1 LSLGFLDPREFLYR
15 ADLAASYLKGYVAAD
30 KYADGELYRV
40 ISNVSPMRKSPTCS
54 AERISELLFGEEII
68 IYETI
73 DDWAWGQSQI
83 DGYVGFVETNSLS
96 NDLLIATNE
105 VSALKT
111 FVFSLPDIKADIIT
125 CLSMMSKVSIT
136 CEDDSFLYADQL
148 GWIPKQNL
156 SYLGEQRRD
165 VVSIARRYMGTPYL
179 WGGRSSFGIDCSGL
193 VQLSLAK
200 TGILAPRDSDQQE
213 RSVGELV
220 GDGLKGSLPGDLIYL
235 RGHVAIVADQQT
247 ILHANAYHMC
257 VEEECLDKFLNR
269 LKAQRLSISNIRRP
283 KIVNSL
289 VSEKDI
295 NSR

>member
-1 LSLGFLDPREFLYR
+1 
-15 ADLAASYLKGYVAAD
+15 
-30 KYADGELYRV
+30 
-40 ISNVSPMRKSPTCS
+40 
-54 AERISELLFGEEII
+54 
-68 IYETI
+68 
-73 DDWAWGQSQI
+73 
-83 DGYVGFVETNSLS
+83 
-96 NDLLIATNE
+96 LIATNE

-136 CEDDSFLYADQL
+136 CEDNFFLYADQL

-165 VVSIARRYMGTPYL
+165 IVSIARRYMGTPYL

-220 GDGLKGSLPGDLIYL
+220 GDGLKESLPGDLIYL
-235 RGHVAIVADQQT
+235 RGHVAIVAGQQT

>member
-1 LSLGFLDPREFLYR
+1 MSLGFLDPREFLYR
-15 ADLAASYLKGYVAAD
+15 ADLAASYLKGYVTAD

-40 ISNVSPMRKSPTCS
+40 ISNVSPMRKSPTSS

-73 DDWAWGQSQI
+73 DDWGWGQSKI

-96 NDLLIATNE
+96 GNLLAATNE

-111 FVFSLPDIKADIIT
+111 FVFGLPDIKADIIT

-136 CEDDSFLYADQL
+136 CEDNSFLYADQL

-156 SYLGEQRRD
+156 SPLGEQRRD
-165 VVSIARRYMGTPYL
+165 IVSIARRYMGTPYL

-200 TGILAPRDSDQQE
+200 SGVLAPRDSDQQE

-220 GDGLKGSLPGDLIYL
+220 DDGLKASLPGDLIYL
-235 RGHVAIVADQQT
+235 RGHVAIVTGQQT

-269 LKAQRLSISNIRRP
+269 LKAQQLSISNIRRP
-283 KIVNSL
+283 KTVNSL
-289 VSEKDI
+289 VSE
-295 NSR
+295 

>member
-1 LSLGFLDPREFLYR
+1 
-15 ADLAASYLKGYVAAD
+15 
-30 KYADGELYRV
+30 
-40 ISNVSPMRKSPTCS
+40 
-54 AERISELLFGEEII
+54 
-68 IYETI
+68 
-73 DDWAWGQSQI
+73 
-83 DGYVGFVETNSLS
+83 
-96 NDLLIATNE
+96 
-105 VSALKT
+105 
-111 FVFSLPDIKADIIT
+111 
-125 CLSMMSKVSIT
+125 
-136 CEDDSFLYADQL
+136 
-148 GWIPKQNL
+148 
-156 SYLGEQRRD
+156 
-165 VVSIARRYMGTPYL
+165 MGTPYL

-220 GDGLKGSLPGDLIYL
+220 GGGLKESLPGDLIYL
-235 RGHVAIVADQQT
+235 RGHVAIVAGQQT

>member
-1 LSLGFLDPREFLYR
+1 MSLGFLDPREFLYR
-15 ADLAASYLKGYVAAD
+15 ADLAASYLKGYVTAD

-40 ISNVSPMRKSPTCS
+40 ISNVSPMRKSPTSS

-73 DDWAWGQSQI
+73 DDWGWGQSKI

-96 NDLLIATNE
+96 GNLLAATNE

-136 CEDDSFLYADQL
+136 CEDNSFLYADQL

-156 SYLGEQRRD
+156 SPLGEQRRD
-165 VVSIARRYMGTPYL
+165 IVSIARRYMGTPYL

-200 TGILAPRDSDQQE
+200 SGVLAPRDSDQQE

-220 GDGLKGSLPGDLIYL
+220 DDGLKASLPGDLIYL
-235 RGHVAIVADQQT
+235 RGHVAIVTGQQT

-269 LKAQRLSISNIRRP
+269 LKAQQLSISNIRRP
-283 KIVNSL
+283 KTVNSL
-289 VSEKDI
+289 VSEQDYKQ
-295 NSR
+295 

>member
-1 LSLGFLDPREFLYR
+1 MSLGFLDPREFLYR
-15 ADLAASYLKGYVAAD
+15 ADLAASYLKGYVTAD

-40 ISNVSPMRKSPTCS
+40 ISNVSPMRKSPTSS

-73 DDWAWGQSQI
+73 DDWGWGQSKI

-96 NDLLIATNE
+96 GNLLAATNE

-136 CEDDSFLYADQL
+136 CEDNSFLYADQL

-156 SYLGEQRRD
+156 SSLGEQRRD
-165 VVSIARRYMGTPYL
+165 IVSIARRYMGTPYL

-200 TGILAPRDSDQQE
+200 SGVLAPRDSDQQE

-220 GDGLKGSLPGDLIYL
+220 DDGLKASLPGDLIYL
-235 RGHVAIVADQQT
+235 RGHVAIVTGQQT

-269 LKAQRLSISNIRRP
+269 LKAQQLSISNIRRP
-283 KIVNSL
+283 KTVNSL
-289 VSEKDI
+289 VSEQDYKQ
-295 NSR
+295 